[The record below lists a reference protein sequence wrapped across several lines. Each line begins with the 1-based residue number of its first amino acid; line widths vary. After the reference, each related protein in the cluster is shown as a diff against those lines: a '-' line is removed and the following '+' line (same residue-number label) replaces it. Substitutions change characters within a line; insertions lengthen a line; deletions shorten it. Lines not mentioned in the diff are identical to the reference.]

1 MAWIRI
7 FQSERLQ
14 PLRPLMHILWWRYG
28 LFMALMALTAGLSLV
43 DPLILRYAIDE
54 VILPKQMHLLWWVVL
69 ASLGLPI
76 VGGIL
81 FVVQTYFHTRVGE
94 EVVLHLRARI
104 LRRVLS
110 QDLRLHVQTNTGELV
125 SRVTNDVNLF
135 AGFLT
140 NHFPNLLL
148 GSLRMVIVGAIM
160 LWMDWRLALV
170 VLLLIPLFVKTTKGF
185 AGKIEQAVAERQSS
199 FARLQ
204 GFLQDVLAH
213 VQLVQLFMRIPM
225 EIARHRFVSRDL
237 VKAQVRQ
244 RVMWELFENTLNVI
258 GAVAPAG
265 ILGYGG
271 YLVIQGNLSLG
282 SLTAFV
288 SYSVRLLMPIVSLSH
303 HYNNA
308 RSSLAVGS
316 KVLDLMTTSPS
327 VRSGPKLSLD
337 GIRGAVVMK
346 AVGFRYVKR
355 NVLENI
361 HLEGY
366 PGERIAIVGPSGS
379 GKSTLAYLLCRLY
392 DPNEGCILLDGVDMR
407 RWTLRDV
414 RANIALVPQESNLLN
429 RSILDNLRY
438 ASPQADMEAVVRAAK
453 KAYIHDFIESL
464 PSGYD
469 TIVGNQGMA
478 LSAGQRQRIAIARA
492 FLHNPA
498 VLILDEV
505 TSALDAESEAFV
517 RRSLQDLAEG
527 RTLFVIAHRLSTV
540 ADVARIYVLSAGRI
554 VQCGTHKEL
563 LDAGGVYADLY
574 HAMEEA
580 PEGGSVGW

>member
-1 MAWIRI
+1 
-7 FQSERLQ
+7 
-14 PLRPLMHILWWRYG
+14 MHILWWRYG
-28 LFMALMALTAGLSLV
+28 IFIVLMALTAGLSLV
-43 DPLILRYAIDE
+43 DPLILRYAIDK
-54 VILPKQMHLLWWVVL
+54 VILPKQLHLLWWVVL
-69 ASLGLPI
+69 ASLALPM
-76 VGGIL
+76 VGGVL
-81 FVVQTYFHTRVGE
+81 LVVETYFHTRVGE
-94 EVVLHLRARI
+94 EVILHLRSRI

-110 QDLRLHVQTNTGELV
+110 QDLGVHIQTNTGELV
-125 SRVTNDVNLF
+125 SRVTNDVNIF

-170 VLLLIPLFVKTTKGF
+170 VLLLIPLFARATKGF
-185 AGKIEQAVAERQSS
+185 SGRIEQTVVERQSS

-213 VQLVQLFMRIPM
+213 VQLVQLFMRAPM
-225 EIARHRFVSRDL
+225 EIARHRVVSRDL
-237 VKAQVRQ
+237 VKAQVKQ

-271 YLVIQGNLSLG
+271 YLVIQGHLSLG
-282 SLTAFV
+282 SLTAFI
-288 SYSVRLLMPIVSLSH
+288 SYSTRLLMPIVSLSH

-308 RSSLAVGS
+308 RSSLAAGS
-316 KVLDLMTTSPS
+316 KVLDLMSTPPS
-327 VRSGPKLSLD
+327 VRSGRRLSLN

-346 AVGFRYVKR
+346 GVGFGYGKKK
-355 NVLENI
+355 VLDDI
-361 HLEGY
+361 YLEGY

-379 GKSTLAYLLCRLY
+379 GKSTLAYLFCRLY
-392 DPNEGCILLDGVDMR
+392 DPDEGCILLDGEDMR

-414 RANIALVPQESNLLN
+414 RANVGLVPQESNLLN

-438 ASPQADMEAVVRAAK
+438 ASPQADMEAVVQAAK

-492 FLHNPA
+492 FLHDPA
-498 VLILDEV
+498 VLILDEA
-505 TSALDAESEAFV
+505 TSALDAKSGAFV
-517 RRSLQDLAEG
+517 LRSLQDLAEG
-527 RTLFVIAHRLSTV
+527 RTLFIIAHRLSMIT
-540 ADVARIYVLSAGRI
+540 DVARIYVLSGGRI
-554 VQCGTHKEL
+554 VQWGTHKEL
-563 LDAGGVYADLY
+563 LNAGGVYADLY
-574 HAMEEA
+574 RAMEEA
-580 PEGGSVGW
+580 PEEKG